1 LTSSLAAALSLT
13 LTIPMSAIADIFVN
27 QVDLTVT
34 EEIASDVTHVHNSAQ
49 FVSEKLFSKL
59 NFV

>member
-1 LTSSLAAALSLT
+1 
-13 LTIPMSAIADIFVN
+13 MSAIADIFVN